1 MLDPNKPTLYLI
13 RGVSGSGKT
22 SLASEMSH
30 AMKISLFEADQ
41 YFYDDEGVYR
51 FDARYLRTA
60 HNDCQLAVHYALTE
74 GRSCIVSNTSTT
86 EKEVQ
91 VYKDIAD
98 EYNANFVSIIVE
110 NRNGTTSVH
119 DVPEEVLKKQ
129 RQRFSV
135 KL

>member
-1 MLDPNKPTLYLI
+1 MLDLNKPTLYLI
-13 RGVSGSGKT
+13 RGISGSGKT

-30 AMKISLFEADQ
+30 AMQIAKFEADDF
-41 YFYDDEGVYR
+41 FYNEDGLYKFEAEHLALAHR
-51 FDARYLRTA
+51 F
-60 HNDCQLAVHYALTE
+60 CQKNAIYCMKRGWSA
-74 GRSCIVSNTSTT
+74 IVSNTSTT

-91 VYKDIAD
+91 VYKDIA
-98 EYNANFVSIIVE
+98 EAYNANFVSIIVE